1 MTDSR
6 FHVYIGIVTYNSAL
20 LMRKCIDAAL
30 KQRYAPI
37 TIVVLDNNS
46 HDKIDRVLARYGD
59 KTRFIKS
66 TKNLGFGGGHNK
78 IIQSVHVGKSDY
90 YMALNPDAIL
100 DRDCVSKLIEG
111 ARRNNAD
118 WATGKLYQDYNTRV
132 LYSVGHAIHR
142 DGYAFNIGYG
152 HQDTGQYSDEREVF
166 GAAGAAALYKG
177 SMVQAVSVDG
187 KFFDPALFMYYEDV
201 DVDWRARLLGLHCWY
216 IPNAIVHHRG
226 GLFPSHLEAGVLV
239 NRFVSVVKNA
249 YWIDLVVYN
258 APIILLHSIIRLII
272 TPKVGVQIILQL
284 FRSAQYALFHRTQ
297 SKISRSD
304 LLAWF
309 ARSVQEDSGVPI
321 THRQRM
327 FAFIRRHKHK

>member
-1 MTDSR
+1 
-6 FHVYIGIVTYNSAL
+6 
-20 LMRKCIDAAL
+20 MRKCIDAVL
-30 KQRYAPI
+30 RQSYKTVTVI
-37 TIVVLDNNS
+37 ILDNNS
-46 HDKIDRVLARYGD
+46 VDDIDQIIKHYDKKIV
-59 KTRFIKS
+59 FIKS
-66 TKNLGFGGGHNK
+66 RLNYGFGGGHNR
-78 IIQSVHVGKSDY
+78 IIQSVQLQKQDY
-90 YMALNPDAIL
+90 YLALNPDATL
-100 DRDCVSKLIEG
+100 DSNCVKALVEG
-111 ARRNNAD
+111 ARKHRAD
-118 WATGKLYQDYNTRV
+118 WATGKLYKDFHTNT
-132 LYSVGHAIHR
+132 LYSVGHAILR
-142 DGYAFNIGYG
+142 DGYAFNIG
-152 HQDTGQYSDEREVF
+152 HECKDEGQYSDVREVF

-177 SMVQAVSVDG
+177 SMIQAVSVSG
-187 KFFDPALFMYYEDV
+187 NFFDPALFMYYEDV
-201 DVDWRARLLGLHCWY
+201 DVDWRARLLGLHCWF

-258 APIILLHSIIRLII
+258 APIILLHTIIRLII

-327 FAFIRRHKHK
+327 FAFSRRHNQK